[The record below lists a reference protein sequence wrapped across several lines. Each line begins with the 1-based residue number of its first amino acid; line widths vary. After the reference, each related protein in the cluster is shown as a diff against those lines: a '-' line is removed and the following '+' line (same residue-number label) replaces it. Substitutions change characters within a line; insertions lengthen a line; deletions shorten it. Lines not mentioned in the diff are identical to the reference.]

1 MTKHRGVAARQGLAA
16 REGLWAAILGIALF
30 AAAASAQEE
39 VFQRGIEFGVGARAL
54 GMGGAYI
61 GVSDD
66 YSATYWNP
74 AALTQIRRME
84 GFGTMSYTQFNDEVA
99 SSSLTF
105 TDKDSYTRFN
115 SIGFAYPIPTYRGSL
130 VLSLGY
136 NRVRPYDSNFGF
148 SWFNST
154 PGDSVAQR
162 WSEVEEGGLNNW
174 SAAIATEVAPN
185 FSVGAAFNLWD
196 GKNEYQFSFIE
207 RDDAN
212 LYTFDDFRS
221 DESIQSDYSGYNF
234 KLAAMFHPS
243 SLLRLGA
250 TFSTPVTLKVEE
262 QWRVYEETNDDDG
275 GQGTYDDGGRFSY
288 KISSPLTIGGGAS
301 VNIANLLLAGSV
313 EYNDWSDVRYKTEPP
328 VDGLST
334 SEANDRIRRQYRE
347 TLRLH
352 LGAEFTIPLVN
363 LQVRG
368 GYLYDPTILS
378 QEAFQEFYN
387 LNDVPEEANREFFT
401 AGLGIFLDKQV
412 RLDLAVMTGEWQEY
426 KAPISDM
433 GDGQGNDIDVIPVSE
448 KIRVNKALATIAF
461 RF

>member
-1 MTKHRGVAARQGLAA
+1 MAAFFAL
-16 REGLWAAILGIALF
+16 ILCSAT
-30 AAAASAQEE
+30 AQAQEE
-39 VFQRGIEFGVGARAL
+39 VFQRGVEFGVGARAL

-74 AALTQIRRME
+74 AALTQIRRIE
-84 GFGTMSYTQFNDEVA
+84 GFGTMSYTQYNDDVA
-99 SSSLTF
+99 SATVAL
-105 TDKDSYTRFN
+105 TDKETYTRFN
-115 SIGFAYPIPTYRGSL
+115 SFGLAYPIPTYRGSL

-148 SWFNST
+148 SWFNAT
-154 PGDSVAQR
+154 PGDSLGQR

-174 SAAIATEVAPN
+174 SVAVASEVAPN
-185 FSVGAAFNLWD
+185 FSVGAALNIWS

-207 RDDAN
+207 LDQLN
-212 LYTFDDFRS
+212 IYTFDDFRS
-221 DESIQSDYSGYNF
+221 DQTINSNFSGYNL
-234 KLAAMFHPS
+234 KLAAMYHPS
-243 SLLRLGA
+243 SLLRLGLTLA
-250 TFSTPVTLKVEE
+250 TPTTLTVEE
-262 QWRVYEETNDDDG
+262 EWRTYEETN
-275 GQGTYDDGGRFSY
+275 YDDGVSDAFNDGGSFKY
-288 KISSPLTIGGGAS
+288 KISSPVAIGGGAS
-301 VNIANLLLAGSV
+301 VNVAGLLLAASA
-313 EYNDWSDVRYKTEPP
+313 EYNDWSDVRYKSEPP
-328 VDGLST
+328 IEGVSE

-352 LGAEFTIPLVN
+352 LGAEFTVPLVN

-368 GYLYDPTILS
+368 GYVYDPTILS
-378 QEAFQEFYN
+378 KEAFQEFYN
-387 LNDVPEEANREFFT
+387 ISEVPLDANREFFT

-426 KAPISDM
+426 KAPLYDM
-433 GDGQGNDIDVIPVSE
+433 GDGQGNDIDAIPVSE